1 MRHIWFL
8 VKLSFFLIADAFRWL
23 VAFGRLILVSGR
35 KSEVIEKHKR
45 LVDWLWGT
53 PSEFPDGARQVTRIP
68 DQKIPP
74 VQSTFHA
81 HSMA

>member
-8 VKLSFFLIADAFRWL
+8 VKLSFFLIADAFLWL

-35 KSEVIEKHKR
+35 KSEVIEKHNG

-53 PSEFPDGARQVTRIP
+53 PSEFPDAARPVTRIP
-68 DQKIPP
+68 DQKISP